1 MELRDEK
8 VVFFIQMLHQG
19 KHRLRYRMRAEVPGH
34 FHALPTKGYG
44 MYAPDLYGTA
54 DEMRVQIKDK

>member
-1 MELRDEK
+1 
-8 VVFFIQMLHQG
+8 MLHQG